1 MLRIEPTGRSA
12 RAREITA
19 TLAGRRIGL
28 CGFDPGEAHRISGVL
43 SSAGALPVVFDE
55 RLLAG
60 SAGVCDGLMIK
71 LLRLGK
77 EALRTSAFSPTPV
90 LATASSQALLEGAAG
105 AYRWPRDCISEP
117 WSEAELLVRLYR
129 LLACSRGVAEP
140 AVRPSRS
147 EPRVLIADD
156 DPELVAFVDVILR
169 RKGIDCLTADNG
181 LTALRMARDFDPDLL
196 LLDIRMPVMNGFE
209 VLGAVRSDPTLQT
222 LPVVLLSGCD
232 DPADIA
238 HGSELHADEYLGK
251 PVSPTL
257 LWNRVSR
264 LLSDNSRSSRH
275 WVRSSPPPGAV
286 EEDDSPPWIV
296 SRLREGEA
304 VKEP

>member
-1 MLRIEPTGRSA
+1 MLGLDLTGRRA

-28 CGFDPGEAHRISGVL
+28 CGFDPGEAHRISGIL
-43 SSAGALPVVFDE
+43 SSAEALPVVFDE

-60 SAGVCDGLMIK
+60 SVKVCDALMIK
-71 LLRLGK
+71 LLRLG
-77 EALRTSAFSPTPV
+77 EEGLRGSAFSPAPV
-90 LATASSQALLEGAAG
+90 LAAAPSQVLLEGAAG
-105 AYRWPRDCISEP
+105 AYRWPRDCLSEP

-129 LLACSRGVAEP
+129 LLACPHGAPEP

-147 EPRVLIADD
+147 EPRVLVADD

-169 RKGIDCLTADNG
+169 RKGIDCLAAGNG
-181 LTALRMARDFDPDLL
+181 LTALRMVRDFDPDLL
-196 LLDIRMPVMNGFE
+196 LLDVRMPLMNGFE
-209 VLGAVRSDPTLQT
+209 VLRAIRWDPTLQT
-222 LPVVLLSGCD
+222 LPVVLLTGCD

-238 HGSELHADEYLGK
+238 QGSELHADEYLGK

-264 LLSDNSRSSRH
+264 LLSGNGRNPRQWALS
-275 WVRSSPPPGAV
+275 VPAPGV
-286 EEDDSPPWIV
+286 LEKDDSPPWAV
-296 SRLREGEA
+296 SRVGDGEA
-304 VKEP
+304 VEEP